1 MTVGTKATT
10 VTFRRPFK
18 LSSFDRQQP
27 VESYRLEIDEEE
39 SLGLSLLAFQLTA
52 TMLHTPAISVL
63 SGSHQVLA
71 INSGG
76 PEAALEAYTRAQPS
90 LSEGRNRSCTIL
102 VDVVAPA
109 F

>member
-10 VTFRRPFK
+10 VTFRRPLK

-39 SLGLSLLAFQLTA
+39 GLGLSLLAFQLTA

-71 INSGG
+71 INSGA
-76 PEAALEAYTRAQPS
+76 PEAALEANARAQPN